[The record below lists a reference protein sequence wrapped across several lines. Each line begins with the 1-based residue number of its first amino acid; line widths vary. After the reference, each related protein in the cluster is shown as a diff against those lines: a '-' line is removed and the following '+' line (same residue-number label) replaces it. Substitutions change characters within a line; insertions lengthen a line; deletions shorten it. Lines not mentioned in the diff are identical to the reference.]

1 MLQWFLI
8 IIILTYTIM
17 EILHKLIG
25 RKFPTLIFSQE
36 GVLAKTFQS
45 LAKEGDL
52 PVQSHLSLGSSY
64 EDYEVKDLDIL
75 SGKMLKECCLQEADG
90 TLPTSFVL
98 FPKVA
103 IISGGKFSMPKTSV
117 SLKTE
122 SVSLSSVLE
131 KKVPKKYFLSDKVM
145 KSIMGKVG
153 TSYESKLLTLSGQI
167 IPMGSQTKLI

>member
-1 MLQWFLI
+1 MLRWFSI
-8 IIILTYTIM
+8 IIIRIHTTM
-17 EILHKLIG
+17 AILQKSIG
-25 RKFPTLIFSQE
+25 RAFPTLIFSQE

-98 FPKVA
+98 FPKA
-103 IISGGKFSMPKTSV
+103 ATISGGKFSMPKTSV
-117 SLKTE
+117 SLKTG

-131 KKVPKKYFLSDKVM
+131 TKIPKKYFLSEKVM

-153 TSYESKLLTLSGQI
+153 TSYESK
-167 IPMGSQTKLI
+167 